1 MPSFAINRSV
11 TCKPGC
17 AVQHK
22 YSSLHKAIILMTMT
36 ACSIKIIYI
45 YIYIYIYLCLL
56 STNFSFRIY
65 FCVCYICVYMAFSLI
80 LLQFQS
86 SLSKERWWLERW
98 CFYSCGI
105 DCQLQVLK
113 KEHPDIASKDFKL
126 LQKS

>member
-22 YSSLHKAIILMTMT
+22 CSSLHKAIILMTMT

-45 YIYIYIYLCLL
+45 YLCLL
-56 STNFSFRIY
+56 NTNFSFRIY
-65 FCVCYICVYMAFSLI
+65 FCVCYIYVYIALSLI

-98 CFYSCGI
+98 WFYSCGI

-113 KEHPDIASKDFKL
+113 KEHPNKCFNDDILVDLIKHCI
-126 LQKS
+126 